1 MARVYEESPA
11 PEPSFTRIRG
21 GDRGRRGSHFPV
33 LAFVARRQ
41 PGETNR
47 SSPTSSVVP
56 QNMQRD
62 YGTVCGTV
70 FNLNKKTINVNRA

>member
-21 GDRGRRGSHFPV
+21 GDRGRRGSHFSV
-33 LAFVARRQ
+33 VAFAVRRQ
-41 PGETNR
+41 RGETNR

-56 QNMQRD
+56 RMCYSLQSQ
-62 YGTVCGTV
+62 
-70 FNLNKKTINVNRA
+70 

>member
-33 LAFVARRQ
+33 FTFVVRRQ

-56 QNMQRD
+56 QKHATRLC
-62 YGTVCGTV
+62 YGMCYS
-70 FNLNKKTINVNRA
+70 LQSQ